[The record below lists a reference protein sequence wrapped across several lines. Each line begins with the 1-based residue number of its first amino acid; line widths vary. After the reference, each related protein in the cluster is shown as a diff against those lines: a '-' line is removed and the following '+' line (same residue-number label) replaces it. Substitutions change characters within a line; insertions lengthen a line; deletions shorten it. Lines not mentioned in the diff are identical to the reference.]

1 MTDRRI
7 TGQPRAAGRRS
18 RLAGEAGQSAVELVA
33 LLPIIAVVAAAGF
46 TVLSSR
52 SAADQAVAAAQAGAM
67 ALLQDANPR
76 DAARAA
82 LPASV
87 RPRAAIRITGRR
99 VLVTIPASGP
109 LAAVAPFLAASSTA
123 DAGPEPSP

>member
-7 TGQPRAAGRRS
+7 TGLPRAEGTRS

>member
-1 MTDRRI
+1 
-7 TGQPRAAGRRS
+7 
-18 RLAGEAGQSAVELVA
+18 VA

>member
-7 TGQPRAAGRRS
+7 TGLARAEGRRS
-18 RLAGEAGQSAVELVA
+18 RLAGEAGQSTVELVA

>member
-7 TGQPRAAGRRS
+7 TGQPRAERRS
-18 RLAGEAGQSAVELVA
+18 RLAGEAGQSTIELVA